1 MPLVSLAPLLAE
13 AQRKSYA
20 IPYAESWNLESLEA
34 VIDAAEE
41 SRSPII
47 AGFNGGFLRHCSR
60 EKPENLAYYA
70 GFRKAL
76 ELAKVPVA
84 FILNE
89 SDDLGQIR
97 SAIEL
102 GFNAV
107 MPENEGLGVAEYREL
122 VKAVVRLARP
132 RGVWVEAQIGLLPA
146 GHANHNGSGSM
157 TDPEVAAE
165 FVEDTGIDA
174 LAISIGN
181 VHILT
186 QGKATVDLEA
196 VRRIREKVSLPLV
209 AHGGTSLTAESLREI
224 IALGVAKVNFGTV
237 LKQAYLEAIR
247 TSLGKYQP
255 PLSPHEFL
263 GKGGAQDIMTA
274 GRQAVKSEVLRLIE
288 VCGAKGRVQHDF
300 VPAI

>member
-1 MPLVSLAPLLAE
+1 MPLASLTALLPE
-13 AQRKSYA
+13 ALREGYA
-20 IPYAESWNLESLEA
+20 VPYAESWNLESLEA

-41 SRSPII
+41 SHSPII
-47 AGFNGGFLRHCSR
+47 AGFNGGFLRHSTR

-70 GFRKAL
+70 YFRKAL
-76 ELAKVPVA
+76 DLAKVPVA

-97 SAIEL
+97 AALEL

-107 MPENEGLGVAEYREL
+107 MPENEGLEVEEYRAL
-122 VKAVVRLARP
+122 VKAVVRIAKP

-157 TDPEVAAE
+157 TDPDLAAE

-186 QGKATVDLEA
+186 EGKATVDLEA
-196 VRRIREKVSLPLV
+196 VRRIREKVFVPLV
-209 AHGGTSLTAESLREI
+209 VHGGTSLTAESLREM

-237 LKQAYLEAIR
+237 LKQAYLEALR
-247 TSLGKYQP
+247 KSLAKYHS

-263 GKGGAQDIMTA
+263 GKGGPQDIMIA
-274 GRQAVKSEVLRLIE
+274 GREAVKREVLRLIE
-288 VCGAKGRVQHDF
+288 ICRAKGRVQHDF

>member
-1 MPLVSLAPLLAE
+1 MPLASLSDLLAE
-13 AQRKSYA
+13 ARREAYA
-20 IPYAESWNLESLEA
+20 VPYAESWNLESLEA

-41 SRSPII
+41 SHSPII
-47 AGFNGGFLRHCSR
+47 AGFNGGFLRHPTR
-60 EKPENLAYYA
+60 KKPENLAYYA
-70 GFRKAL
+70 CFRKAL
-76 ELAKVPVA
+76 DLAKVPVA

-97 SAIEL
+97 AAIEM

-107 MPENEGLGVAEYREL
+107 MPENEGLEVEEYREL
-122 VKAVVRLARP
+122 VKAVVRIAKP

-146 GHANHNGSGSM
+146 GHADHNGSGSM
-157 TDPEVAAE
+157 TDPDLAAQ

-186 QGKATVDLEA
+186 EGKATVDLEA
-196 VRRIREKVSLPLV
+196 VRRIREKISVPLV
-209 AHGGTSLTAESLREI
+209 VHGGTSLTAESLRAMV
-224 IALGVAKVNFGTV
+224 ALGVAKVNFGTV
-237 LKQAYLEAIR
+237 LKQAYLEAVR
-247 TSLGKYQP
+247 ESLSKYHP

-263 GKGGAQDIMTA
+263 GKGGSQDIMIA
-274 GRQAVKSEVLRLIE
+274 GREAVKREVLRLIE

>member
-1 MPLVSLAPLLAE
+1 MPLASLSDMLSE
-13 AQRKSYA
+13 AQREGYA
-20 IPYAESWNLESLEA
+20 VPYAESWNLESLEA

-47 AGFNGGFLRHCSR
+47 AGFNGGFLRNR
-60 EKPENLAYYA
+60 EKEENLAFYA
-70 GFRKAL
+70 CFREAL
-76 ELAKVPVA
+76 DTAKIPVA

-89 SDDLGQIR
+89 SDDLFQIR
-97 SAIEL
+97 AAIDL

-107 MPENEGLGVAEYREL
+107 MPESEGLDVEAYRTL
-122 VKAVVRLARP
+122 VKAVVRMARP

-146 GHANHNGSGSM
+146 GHADHNGSGSV
-157 TDPEVAAE
+157 TDPDLAAE
-165 FVEDTGIDA
+165 FAEDTGINA

-186 QGKATVDLEA
+186 EGKATVDLEA
-196 VRRIREKVSLPLV
+196 VRRIREKVSVPLV

-237 LKQAYLEAIR
+237 LKQAYLEAVR
-247 TSLGKYQP
+247 ESLSKYHP
-255 PLSPHEFL
+255 PLSPHDFL
-263 GKGGAQDIMTA
+263 GKGGPEDIMTA
-274 GRQAVKSEVLRLIE
+274 GREAVKREVLRLIE

-300 VPAI
+300 SPAI